1 MHRPKEKLSTTAYP
15 SNLRRDQNTYARST
29 LFFSFTRLTMAV
41 HGGLRPEASPAASQ
55 AMVRFSLEV
64 GIDMICS
71 KTIRRSR
78 ETEEKPECS

>member
-1 MHRPKEKLSTTAYP
+1 MHRPKTLHNGLSIQP
-15 SNLRRDQNTYARST
+15 SEGSEHLRTQH
-29 LFFSFTRLTMAV
+29 LIFSLTRLTMAV

-78 ETEEKPECS
+78 ETEEKMECS